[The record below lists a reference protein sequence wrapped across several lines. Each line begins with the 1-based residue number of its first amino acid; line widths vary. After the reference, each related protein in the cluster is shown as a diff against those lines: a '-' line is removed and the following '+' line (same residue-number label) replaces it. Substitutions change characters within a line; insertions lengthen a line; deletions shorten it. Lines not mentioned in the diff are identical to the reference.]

1 MLIYLPELKKK
12 KKNAGN
18 GISETLDLKMFCKS
32 MPPDFLVWTAFTARY
47 YLLVRSQKSLTLHLE
62 DVNFSIGI
70 FLQCD
75 N

>member
-1 MLIYLPELKKK
+1 
-12 KKNAGN
+12 
-18 GISETLDLKMFCKS
+18 MFCQS

-47 YLLVRSQKSLTLHLE
+47 YLLVCSKKSFTLHLK

-75 N
+75 NWANNNVQ